1 MCQVPFSALSTH
13 RLVYC
18 SQEACRVAFIMPIL
32 QLGKLKLKVTGLGS
46 DRPEVELD
54 ADPAGALNHRPTG
67 PLGATRLPTRRG
79 PGVGHWDTAQSR
91 FCDTGV
97 PRCCGRVPLL
107 CLGGRPSAGAQG
119 KSNGRSAIGEARDVE
134 SPKLGFFLSGVTKTT

>member
-1 MCQVPFSALSTH
+1 M
-13 RLVYC
+13 
-18 SQEACRVAFIMPIL
+18 AFIMPIL

-46 DRPEVELD
+46 DRLEVELD

-97 PRCCGRVPLL
+97 PRCCRRVPLL